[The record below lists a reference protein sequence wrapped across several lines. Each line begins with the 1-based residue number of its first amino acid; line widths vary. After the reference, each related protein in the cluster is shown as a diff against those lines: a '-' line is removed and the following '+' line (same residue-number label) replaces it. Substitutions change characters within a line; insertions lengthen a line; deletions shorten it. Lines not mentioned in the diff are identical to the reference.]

1 MGSGPV
7 VRSHERPCSAD
18 SRRPRGGCSTALSIG
33 DRRRRVVGAKAG
45 PLPPAERGYRFVVFG
60 RVRFFQSRVGARIAY
75 ATAGTGPPL
84 LMLPP
89 WACHLEAMEQLS
101 GTRPTLEVLARQHTL
116 VWYDRWG
123 TGLSDRTREDFSID
137 ADLQV
142 LEDLV
147 QHLHLRRAAVF
158 SPSHGGPMAI
168 ELALRH
174 PALVSHLVLYATSG
188 RALTDSVAW
197 PAIRD
202 LILGD
207 WEMAKRAV
215 AAVVVAG
222 APRSD
227 LDAFEELMERAATP
241 EMMVALQDMAMG
253 HDMRDRLSDLRA
265 PTLVLHRRGDMA
277 LPVEEGR
284 ALAAAIPDAV
294 FEVLEGEAHVNF
306 VGDSVGVAERIV
318 AFTAPGTCQTTP
330 LTAREHE
337 ILELIASGSSNA
349 EAADH
354 LVLSVRTVE
363 RHLLNAYRKLGVRSR
378 AEAAAAV
385 SRRTA

>member
-1 MGSGPV
+1 M
-7 VRSHERPCSAD
+7 
-18 SRRPRGGCSTALSIG
+18 
-33 DRRRRVVGAKAG
+33 
-45 PLPPAERGYRFVVFG
+45 PAVEWDYRFVVFG
-60 RVRFFQSRVGARIAY
+60 RVRFFQSRVGARIAF

-89 WACHLEAMEQLS
+89 WACHLEAMELLS

-116 VWYDRWG
+116 IWYDRWG
-123 TGLSDRTREDFSID
+123 TGLSDRAREDFSVD

-168 ELALRH
+168 DLALRH
-174 PALVSHLVLYATSG
+174 PALVSHLVLYATSA
-188 RALTDSVAW
+188 RALIDSATW
-197 PAIRD
+197 PALRD
-202 LILGD
+202 LIFAD
-207 WEMAKRAV
+207 WAMARRAV
-215 AAVVVAG
+215 AAVVVDG
-222 APRSD
+222 ASRSD
-227 LDAFEELMERAATP
+227 LDAFEDLMDRAATP
-241 EMMVALQDMAMG
+241 EMMVALQDMAMR
-253 HDMRDRLSDLRA
+253 HDMRDRLGDLRV
-265 PTLVLHRRGDMA
+265 PTLVLHRRGDGA

-294 FEVLEGEAHVNF
+294 FEVLEGDAHVNF
-306 VGDSVGVAERIV
+306 VGDSVGVAERVV
-318 AFTAPGTCQTTP
+318 AFTAGASGTCPTTQ
-330 LTAREHE
+330 LTARERE
-337 ILELIASGSSNA
+337 VLELIASGSSNS